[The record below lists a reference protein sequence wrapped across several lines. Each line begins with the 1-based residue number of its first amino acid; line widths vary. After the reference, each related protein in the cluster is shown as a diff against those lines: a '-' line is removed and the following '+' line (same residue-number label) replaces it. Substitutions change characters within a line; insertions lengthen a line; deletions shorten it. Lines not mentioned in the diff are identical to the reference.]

1 MANID
6 ILIKTCHANFVSLRF
21 SLQSIKIFTAGF
33 RRVIIVSD
41 NDGQKIPE
49 SIQNIMPVTIVYKD
63 VPTKW
68 SVGLNDKHGYLW
80 QKILKLSWMEFTDA
94 DAVLFLD
101 SDEILI
107 RKVTPETFRDS
118 SGRWRWAYRNWED
131 AGSASRWK
139 DPTQKILKF
148 EPQFEATPS
157 APFVFER
164 KTTHDF
170 IQYLKEIHGAT
181 DLFDVFFK
189 YDMTLF
195 SEYNAYGSYVLKFDN
210 DVYYPLIN
218 NFERQKRL
226 IVKYS
231 LDKAS

>member
-6 ILIKTCHANFVSLRF
+6 ILIKTYHTNFVSLRF
-21 SLQSIKIFTAGF
+21 SLQSIKRFTAGF
-33 RRVIIVSD
+33 RRVIIVSN
-41 NDGQKIPE
+41 NDGHEIPE

-63 VPTKW
+63 VPTKRPE
-68 SVGLNDKHGYLW
+68 YLL
-80 QKILKLSWMEFTDA
+80 QQILKLSWMEFTDA

-107 RKVTPETFRDS
+107 TKVTPETFRDS

-164 KTTHDF
+164 KTTDNF

-189 YDMTLF
+189 YGMTLF
-195 SEYNAYGSYVLKFDN
+195 SDYNAYGSYVLKFDN
-210 DVYYPLIN
+210 DVYYPSIN

-231 LDKAS
+231 LDKAC